1 MTVSLREWSLLMETK
16 GFTDQVD
23 NYIHH
28 LRRAIYQ
35 PVVERD
41 AGHAS
46 IDRRKASLLLLPLLN
61 GEQWTDEMQTAALAI
76 GAIHTAFDVHDQID
90 IVDASSKEQ
99 QLMVLAGDH
108 FSGIHYKLLAS
119 IPNFHLI
126 RSLSLAIGRVN
137 ECKTTLFQA
146 PPPTLEER
154 LQLIAEVE
162 SACIVKFFEA
172 FGFSRYTHIVE
183 TVFPFVWLLDSTQ
196 HDLNRMKFPHLVPS
210 TNDTQNWIDQLQLQ
224 LNNRLKNSFY
234 LHTEVL
240 EELQKMTNQ

>member
-1 MTVSLREWSLLMETK
+1 METK

-23 NYIHH
+23 NYIYD

-41 AGHAS
+41 AGRAS
-46 IDRRKASLLLLPLLN
+46 IDRRKAALLLLPLLN

-90 IVDASSKEQ
+90 IADASSKEQ

-126 RSLSLAIGRVN
+126 RSLSAAIGRVN
-137 ECKTTLFQA
+137 ECKTTLLQT
-146 PPPTLEER
+146 PPTTLEER
-154 LQLIAEVE
+154 LQLITEVE
-162 SACIVKFFEA
+162 SACIVEFFDT
-172 FGFSRYTHIVE
+172 FGFTRYTHIIE
-183 TVFPFVWLLDSTQ
+183 TLVPFLWLLDSKQ
-196 HDLNRMKFPHLVPS
+196 HDLNRMKFPHLVPNTS
-210 TNDTQNWIDQLQLQ
+210 DTQDWIDQLQQQ
-224 LNNRLKNSFY
+224 LKDRLENSFY
-234 LHTEVL
+234 LHTELV
-240 EELQKMTNQ
+240 EELQKMTNEQESKLK

>member
-1 MTVSLREWSLLMETK
+1 METK

-23 NYIHH
+23 NYIHD

-41 AGHAS
+41 AGRAS
-46 IDRRKASLLLLPLLN
+46 IDRRKAALLLLPLLN

-90 IVDASSKEQ
+90 IADASSKEQ

-126 RSLSLAIGRVN
+126 RSLSAAIGRVN
-137 ECKTTLFQA
+137 ECKTTLLQT
-146 PPPTLEER
+146 PPTTLEER
-154 LQLIAEVE
+154 LQLITEVE
-162 SACIVKFFEA
+162 SACIVEFFDT
-172 FGFSRYTHIVE
+172 FGFTRYTHIIE
-183 TVFPFVWLLDSTQ
+183 TLVPFLWLLDSRQ
-196 HDLNRMKFPHLVPS
+196 HDLNRMKFPHLVPNTS
-210 TNDTQNWIDQLQLQ
+210 DTQDWIDQLQQQ
-224 LNNRLKNSFY
+224 LKDRLENSFY
-234 LHTEVL
+234 LHTELV
-240 EELQKMTNQ
+240 EALQKMTNEPESKLK